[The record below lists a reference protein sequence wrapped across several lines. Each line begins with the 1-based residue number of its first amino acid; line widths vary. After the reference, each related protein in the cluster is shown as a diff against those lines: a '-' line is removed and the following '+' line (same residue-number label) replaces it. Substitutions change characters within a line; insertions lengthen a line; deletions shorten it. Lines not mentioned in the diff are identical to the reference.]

1 MSRSRIYEITMK
13 DGVTVNGSNKAFV
26 ESHSEFGATK
36 ALTDFLVADI
46 SRATPLSILTEI
58 NNRQGGTS
66 TAIILSSAQGDTRGD
81 ESGADGALD
90 HSDEHTEVDDPVMT
104 TEFKNATAGDDF
116 NLGPEE
122 DM

>member
-1 MSRSRIYEITMK
+1 MSRNRIYEITMK

-58 NNRQGGTS
+58 NNRQDGKS
-66 TAIILSSAQGDTRGD
+66 TAIILSGAQGDAGANESSTDDAHEQGD
-81 ESGADGALD
+81 V
-90 HSDEHTEVDDPVMT
+90 HVEVDDPVMT

-122 DM
+122 YV

>member
-66 TAIILSSAQGDTRGD
+66 TAIILSGAQDDTQGD
-81 ESGADGALD
+81 ESGANNTHD
-90 HSDEHTEVDDPVMT
+90 HSDEHVEHADPVMT
-104 TEFKNATAGDDF
+104 SEFQKATAGDEF

-122 DM
+122 HM